1 MAGLMEKLFPKAAA
15 AGLTIVLPE
24 GQDPR
29 VMKAA
34 KLVAEAKIAKVKVL
48 ATPEEAAVSQKGISF
63 AGLDVEIINYLKSS
77 EFDRLANVLFERR
90 KHKGLTEEQA
100 REMTRNRLYYGNL
113 MLNQG
118 MVGGLVAGSI
128 ASTPDMLRSSFHCI
142 GTAKGIKIGSSC
154 FVMDLQR
161 TTETGEETLL
171 YADSGVNPNPTA
183 EELVDIAIS
192 TIKTHNALIG
202 TQPRLAFLS
211 YSTKGSAKGELVD
224 KMQQATELTQ
234 AKVAELGID
243 ALVDGELQGDAAL
256 VPSVAASKAP
266 SSPLKGGANILIFPD
281 LNCGNICYKIT
292 ERLAGAD
299 AYGPILQGL
308 AKPVND
314 LSRGCTAE
322 DIVGVVA
329 ITLCQALV
337 ADK

>member
-1 MAGLMEKLFPKAAA
+1 MANLMEKLFPKAAA

-34 KLVAEAKIAKVKVL
+34 QLVAQKKLAKVKVL
-48 ATPEEAAVSQKGISF
+48 ATPAEALISQQGVSF
-63 AGLDVEIINYLKSS
+63 AGLDVEVIDHLHAKN
-77 EFDRLANVLFERR
+77 FDRLANVLYERR
-90 KHKGLTEEQA
+90 KNKGLTEDQA
-100 REMTRNRLYYGNL
+100 REMTRNRLYFGNL
-113 MLNQG
+113 LLNQG
-118 MVGGLVAGSI
+118 LVGGLVAGSI
-128 ASTPDMLRSSFHCI
+128 ASTPDMLRSAFHCI

-154 FVMDLQR
+154 FVMDLLQP
-161 TTETGEETLL
+161 TAAGESTLL

-192 TIKTHNALIG
+192 TIKTHNALLG
-202 TQPRLAFLS
+202 TQPKLAFLS

-224 KMQQATELTQ
+224 KMQKATELTL
-234 AKVAELGID
+234 ARIAELGID
-243 ALVDGELQGDAAL
+243 ALVDGELQSDAAL

-266 SSPLKGGANILIFPD
+266 NSPLQGGANILIFPD

-322 DIVGVVA
+322 DIAGVVA

>member
-1 MAGLMEKLFPKAAA
+1 MANLMEKLFPKAAA

-34 KLVAEAKIAKVKVL
+34 QLVAQKKLAKVKVL
-48 ATPEEAAVSQKGISF
+48 ATPAEARISQQGVSF
-63 AGLDVEIINYLKSS
+63 AGLDVEVIDYLHAND
-77 EFDRLANVLFERR
+77 FDRLANVLYERR
-90 KHKGLTEEQA
+90 KNKGLTEDQA
-100 REMTRNRLYYGNL
+100 HEMTCNRLYFGNL
-113 MLNQG
+113 MLSQG
-118 MVGGLVAGSI
+118 LVGGLVAGSI
-128 ASTPDMLRSSFHCI
+128 ASTPDMLRSAFHCI

-154 FVMDLQR
+154 FVMDLLQP
-161 TTETGEETLL
+161 TAAGEDTLL

-192 TIKTHNALIG
+192 TIKTHNALLG
-202 TQPRLAFLS
+202 TQPKLAFLS
-211 YSTKGSAKGELVD
+211 YSTKGSAKGDLVD
-224 KMQQATELTQ
+224 KMQKATELTL
-234 AKVAELGID
+234 ARIAELGIE

-256 VPSVAASKAP
+256 EPSVAASKAP
-266 SSPLKGGANILIFPD
+266 KSPLQGGANILIFPD

-322 DIVGVVA
+322 DIAGVVA